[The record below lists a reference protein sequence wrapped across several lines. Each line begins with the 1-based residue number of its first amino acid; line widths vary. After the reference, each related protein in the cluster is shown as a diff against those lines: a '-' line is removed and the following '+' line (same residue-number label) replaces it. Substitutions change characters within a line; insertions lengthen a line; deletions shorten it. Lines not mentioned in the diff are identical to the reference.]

1 MKSIIRR
8 SWLVLALILL
18 AACVPPAG
26 PSSSAKSQKLTVLAA
41 ASLTEAFQDLAE
53 RFETRHPGVDVVFNF
68 AGSQQLAQQIGQ
80 GVPADIFASANN
92 RQMQAAIESGRVIS
106 GTQQTF
112 TGNRLVVIT
121 PADNPAGLATL
132 QDLVKPGIKL
142 LLAAPEVPVGGYS
155 IEFLE
160 KAGGSPDFPAGF
172 QEAVQANVVSYEENV
187 KAVLSK
193 VSLGE
198 ADAGIVYTSDAP
210 PSLEEVAR
218 IAIPDS
224 LNVPASY
231 PIAMIEDSANR
242 ELAQQFL
249 AFVLSPE
256 GQSILANYGFV
267 SPGG

>member
-1 MKSIIRR
+1 MKSMVRG
-8 SWLVLALILL
+8 SWALALILL

-26 PSSSAKSQKLTVLAA
+26 PDGSAESQRLTVLAA
-41 ASLTEAFQDLAE
+41 ASLTEAFQELAE
-53 RFETRHPGVDVVFNF
+53 RFETSHPGVAVVFNF

-80 GVPADIFASANN
+80 GVPADIFASANS
-92 RQMQAAIESGRVIS
+92 RQMQAAIESGRVVS
-106 GTQQTF
+106 GTQQIF

-121 PADNPAGLATL
+121 PADNPAGVAKLQELA
-132 QDLVKPGIKL
+132 KPGVKL
-142 LLAAPEVPVGGYS
+142 ILAAPEVPVGGYS
-155 IEFLE
+155 VEFIE
-160 KAGGSPDFPAGF
+160 KASNSPDFPAGF
-172 QEAVQANVVSYEENV
+172 QAAVQANVVSYEENV

-193 VSLGE
+193 VALGE

-231 PIAMIEDSANR
+231 PIAVIEDSAHR

-249 AFVLSPE
+249 TFVLSPE
-256 GQSILANYGFV
+256 GQSILATYGFV
-267 SPGG
+267 SPAD